1 MMKAGHKQKIK
12 KVAKGLDKASKSHKK
27 QSKVLKKL
35 VNNGSKKISKS

>member
-27 QSKVLKKL
+27 QSKVL
-35 VNNGSKKISKS
+35 

>member
-12 KVAKGLDKASKSHKK
+12 KAKGLDKASKSHKK

-35 VNNGSKKISKS
+35 VKNGTKKISKS